1 MKNQLS
7 FFLLMVLSLSLF
19 AWCEPSFGADF
30 QVATGGSHSLALKDD
45 GTIWA
50 WGGNGSGEL
59 GDGTNL
65 SKSVPVQI
73 GSDSNW
79 IQVAAGYS
87 SFAIKSDGSLWGW
100 GVGILS
106 PVQIGA
112 DYNWQS
118 IAAGSSHVLAL
129 KTDKTLWGWGVN
141 TSGQL
146 GDGTTVSKT
155 NPVRIGM
162 AADWQQVTAGSGF
175 SLGLK
180 EDGSLWAWGNNSSG
194 QHGDGTTTGKLVPT
208 RIGSSFDWRQVSAG
222 GDHVAATKQNGSLW
236 TWGANGSGQIGD
248 RTIITRKVPL
258 QIGTTSNW
266 RFAIA
271 GAQRTVAIK
280 IDGSVWSWGLLQ
292 ALDGTNGRR
301 LEPAQV
307 QNLSRAVA
315 ADAGSHILVANEN
328 GVVSGWGSNSYGQ
341 LGVGYTPSN
350 SPSAQI
356 VGLTSVRSVSLQ
368 NHILAVRDDGTVW
381 SWGAN
386 QDGQLGDYTTT
397 SRYSLRQIDL
407 ERIDAVATG
416 SHHSLAFQR
425 YGSVWAWGDNSAGQL
440 GDGTTTDRSDPTTE
454 VSGLSGI
461 VAISASEAYSLA
473 LDRFGSVW
481 RWGFM
486 NTDSFYPLRVTELSD
501 DSTPGPLSGVV
512 AISAGKEHA
521 LALKADGS
529 IFAWGD
535 NSYCQLGWGGWPD
548 ACSDESRARRV
559 FNIPS
564 GTKAISAGGMI
575 SAALSNDGS
584 VYIWGDIF
592 PGTLVDGKIYW
603 KDEPVKIPGLSDVVA
618 ISAGDHNLFA
628 LKADGT
634 YWEWRYAGGFVEGT
648 ALEQG
653 LQQVSSF
660 TGVRAIVRGPANVF
674 AVTTEGR
681 LWGEGNNS
689 EGQLGYH
696 SEWMLLPALINLKT
710 TNNFYNIHINATP
723 GGGIWPLEDQLVAEG
738 ETVNFK
744 LAPDIGYY
752 LSSISGCDGTFI
764 YDTYKTATVTADCNI
779 EAVFSPFPEKVQL
792 SLSVDGPGY
801 VHGET
806 YYLGEDI
813 LIDCTNEES
822 GQIISCSENFF
833 AGTTLNLRDVD
844 YFMEGYVLAAW
855 EGCDI
860 VNGDGSCTI
869 TLNGARQVTAK
880 FRPDYDYD
888 QIADIADNCPL
899 VYNPDQSNIDADSAG
914 DLCDI
919 CPGVFPDTCN
929 SEETA
934 SEVIGF
940 FGGTIANDKVELVI
954 PQGTV
959 MPDTSFSITS
969 TGSGYELV
977 TEQGLCPV
985 IYSVKLGPEGIEFAY
1000 AVTLTF
1006 SWTDNDYPG
1015 VVDGTSLEEGQ
1026 LSILKKDSNGE
1037 ETILSE
1043 ICDNDLRCNK
1053 DLNTFSVDLYSFSD
1067 AFLVGPVNRAP
1078 DVTVISTPLLPLAI
1092 GNEVKISAA
1101 FVDEDSPDNHI
1112 AEINWGDCEGPCAE
1126 PGNVVESSDGTGVI
1140 NGSHLYTHAGVYVVT
1155 LSVTDSRGATGT
1167 AEHRYV
1173 VVYDPSAGFVT
1184 GGGWIDSPGGAYAA
1198 DKSLSGKANFGFV
1211 SRYQKG
1217 SSTPTGRTEFQFHA
1231 GGFDFR
1237 SETYEWLVIAGAKAS
1252 YKGAGT
1258 IKGVDGTFK
1267 FLLTAID
1274 AEQNKTDFPIDR
1286 FRIKVWSEDE
1296 AGSETVVYDNGLPDP
1311 DDDEVE
1317 GTPQEIA
1324 GGSVVIHK

>member
-1 MKNQLS
+1 MKKQLS
-7 FFLLMVLSLSLF
+7 VFLLMILSLSVF
-19 AWCEPSFGADF
+19 AWCEPSFGADL
-30 QVATGGSHSLALKDD
+30 QVATGGSHTLALKDD
-45 GTIWA
+45 GTLWA
-50 WGGNGSGEL
+50 WGNNSSGQL

-73 GSDSNW
+73 GSDSSW
-79 IQVAAGYS
+79 VQIAAGTYS
-87 SFAIKSDGSLWGW
+87 SFAIKSDGSLWRW
-100 GVGILS
+100 GEGVLS
-106 PVQIGA
+106 PGQIGS
-112 DYNWQS
+112 DYNWQA
-118 IAAGSSHVLAL
+118 IAAGSSHALAL

-141 TSGQL
+141 TFGQL
-146 GDGTTVSKT
+146 GDGTNVTKI
-155 NPVRIGM
+155 NPVRIGG
-162 AADWQQVTAGSGF
+162 AADWQQVTAGGGF

-222 GDHVAATKQNGSLW
+222 EDHVAATKQNGTLW
-236 TWGANGSGQIGD
+236 SWGANGSGQIGD

-258 QIGTTSNW
+258 QIGTTSSW

-280 IDGSVWSWGLLQ
+280 IDGSVWSWGFLQ
-292 ALDGTNGRR
+292 ALDGTNGRS

-307 QNLSRAVA
+307 QNLSRALA

-341 LGVGYTPSN
+341 LGVGYTTSN
-350 SPSAQI
+350 SPPAQI

-381 SWGAN
+381 SWGDN

-425 YGSVWAWGDNSAGQL
+425 YGSVWAWGDNFHGQL
-440 GDGTTTDRSDPTTE
+440 GDGTTTDRSDPTIE

-461 VAISASEAYSLA
+461 VAISAGATYSLA

-481 RWGFM
+481 SWGNM
-486 NTDSFYPLRVTELSD
+486 NGELFYPPLRVTESID
-501 DSTPGPLSGVV
+501 DITPVPMSGVV
-512 AISAGKEHA
+512 AISAGTEHA
-521 LALKADGS
+521 LALKADGT
-529 IFAWGD
+529 IYAWGD
-535 NSYCQLGWGGWPD
+535 NSYCQLGLGNWPV
-548 ACSDESRARRV
+548 CSYVGSHKAQRV
-559 FNIPS
+559 FDFPS
-564 GTKAISAGGMI
+564 GAKAISAGGMI

-592 PGTLVDGKIYW
+592 PGTQVDGKIYW
-603 KDEPVKIPGLSDVVA
+603 KDEPVKIPGFSDVVA
-618 ISAGDHNLFA
+618 ISTGDHSLFA

-689 EGQLGYH
+689 AGQLGYH

-710 TNNFYNIHINATP
+710 MSNFYNIHINATP

-779 EAVFSPFPEKVQL
+779 EAVFSPFPTKVQL

-822 GQIISCSENFF
+822 GQIISCSEYFF

-914 DLCDI
+914 DLCDS
-919 CPGVFPDTCN
+919 CPGGFPDTCN
-929 SEETA
+929 SEDTA

-954 PQGTV
+954 PQGAV

-977 TEQGLCPV
+977 TEQGLRTV
-985 IYSVKLGPEGIEFAY
+985 IYGVELGPEGVEFAY
-1000 AVTLTF
+1000 PVTLTF
-1006 SWTDNDYPG
+1006 SWSDNDPNDG
-1015 VVDGTSLEEGQ
+1015 VVDGTTIEEGQ
-1026 LSILKKDSNGE
+1026 LSLLKKDSNGV
-1037 ETILSE
+1037 ETILSG
-1043 ICDNDLRCNK
+1043 ICDEDSRCNK
-1053 DLNTFSVDLYSFSD
+1053 VSNTFSVDLDSFCTVVM
-1067 AFLVGPVNRAP
+1067 VGPVNLAP
-1078 DVTVISTPLLPLAI
+1078 IVTFIGTPLLPLAI
-1092 GNEVKISAA
+1092 GNEAKISVT

-1112 AEINWGDCEGPCAE
+1112 AKINWGDGT
-1126 PGNVVESSDGTGVI
+1126 VVESNDGTGMI
-1140 NGSHLYTHAGVYVVT
+1140 NGSHIYTNAGVYVVT
-1155 LSVTDSRGATGT
+1155 ITVTDSQGATGT
-1167 AEHRYV
+1167 AEHRYI
-1173 VVYDPSAGFVT
+1173 VVYDPTAGFVT
-1184 GGGWIDSPGGAYAA
+1184 GGGWIDSPIGAYAA
-1198 DKSLSGKANFGFV
+1198 DASLSGKANFGFV

-1217 SSTPTGRTEFQFHA
+1217 SFIPTGRTEFQFHA

-1258 IKGVDGTFK
+1258 IKGLAGMDYK

-1274 AEQNKTDFPIDR
+1274 AEQSNSDEFTLDR
-1286 FRIKVWSEDE
+1286 FRLKVWSEDDVGNE
-1296 AGSETVVYDNGLPDP
+1296 RVVYDNGRPDS
-1311 DDDEVE
+1311 DDDVVE
-1317 GTPQEIA
+1317 GAPQEIA